1 MFGYETNQKQINNLE
16 KKVSSINKTLQ
27 GGVFNAGLEYEFRYL
42 KERFESF
49 EKENKVLRN
58 RVTVL
63 EEIVREA
70 GLVTDLD
77 SKDIKIREDRTFSL
91 FGDART
97 DKVAY
102 KINKVVT
109 KK

>member
-16 KKVSSINKTLQ
+16 KKVSSINRTLQ
-27 GGVFNAGLEYEFRYL
+27 GGSFDAGLEYEFRYL
-42 KERFESF
+42 KEKFESF

-70 GLVTDLD
+70 GLVTDL
-77 SKDIKIREDRTFSL
+77 SKDVKIREDRTFSL
-91 FGDART
+91 LGDVRT